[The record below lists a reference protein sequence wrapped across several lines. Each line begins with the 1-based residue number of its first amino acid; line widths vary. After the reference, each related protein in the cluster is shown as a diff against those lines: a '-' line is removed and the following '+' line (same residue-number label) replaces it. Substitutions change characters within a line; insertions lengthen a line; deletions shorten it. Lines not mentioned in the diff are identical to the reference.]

1 MTERSHIVL
10 DALQVTAKPAGVGQ
24 AILEYLGA
32 MCGDD
37 HGLRFT
43 VLASYPEAF
52 DFLEGQEHWNL
63 CHCPEAE
70 GSVWRKAIFTQWGLP
85 RLLEKLQADLLHS
98 MQFITPL
105 RSPCPTVAT
114 VHDMVWRLHP
124 ETIEQPRRNYYRLM
138 VPRSL
143 KAAAGILT
151 NSEAT
156 ARDVRRCLPGVANRV
171 QVTAFGTPTWLARE
185 NPAAPPQ
192 PAGQENP
199 FFLFVGTLEPRKNL
213 PNLLGAYERFLDG
226 LRDQGMAAEQ
236 WPRLLLVGACGWKMR
251 GLQKVLDVF
260 PYPDHLQW
268 RDYVPAAELSRLYRE
283 ALALVFPSLY
293 EGFGFPVLEAMSL
306 GLPVMTANRGAMAEV
321 AGQAALLVD
330 PLDQDQMARTLHRLH
345 TDIDLRRSLAEQGP
359 RRSQEWN
366 WQQTVESTLPV
377 YRHFTG
383 GMAGSADPK

>member
-1 MTERSHIVL
+1 MTVRPHIVL
-10 DALQVTAKPAGVGQ
+10 DALQVTAKPAGVAQ

-32 MCGDD
+32 MSAAD

-52 DFLEGQEHWNL
+52 DFLGGQEHWDV
-63 CHCPEAE
+63 CPCPEAE

-85 RLLEKLQADLLHS
+85 RLLERLEADLLHS

-124 ETIEQPRRNYYRLM
+124 ETIEQPRRAYYRLM
-138 VPRSL
+138 VARSL

-156 ARDVRRCLPGVANRV
+156 ARDVRRCLPGVAGRV

-185 NPAAPPQ
+185 VAREPQ
-192 PAGQENP
+192 PIADQQAP

-213 PNLLGAYERFLDG
+213 PNLLGAYERFLSG
-226 LRDQGMAAEQ
+226 LKEQEMAPEQ
-236 WPRLLLVGACGWKMR
+236 WPRLLLVGACGWKMK
-251 GLQKVLDVF
+251 GLRRVLDAF
-260 PYPDHLQW
+260 PYPDHLEW
-268 RDYVPAAELSRLYRE
+268 RDYAPAAELARLYQQ

-293 EGFGFPVLEAMSL
+293 EGFGFPVLEAMSV

-321 AGQAALLVD
+321 AGNVALLVD

-345 TDIDLRRSLAEQGP
+345 TDTDLRKSLAQQGP
-359 RRSQEWN
+359 LRSQQWN
-366 WQQTVESTLPV
+366 WGQTVEATLPV
-377 YRHFTG
+377 YRHLTG
-383 GMAGSADPK
+383 PGTG